1 MHNSPSTRI
10 GTALAGLA
18 IGLASGCGGS
28 GGSGPQTPPPGEVVA
43 QPAMRAAS
51 HILIMHRDSDRAP
64 ASIIRTRQEALT
76 LVQEVAAK
84 AKAEGADFA
93 ALAGEYSDCPS
104 SAKGGDL
111 GRFAPDQMVAAFSE
125 ATERL
130 AVGEISNPVETQFGF
145 HIIRRDP

>member
-1 MHNSPSTRI
+1 MHNSSSYLI
-10 GTALAGLA
+10 GTALAVLA

-28 GGSGPQTPPPGEVVA
+28 GSPQTQPPAEAVP
-43 QPAMRAAS
+43 QPALLGAS

-130 AVGEISNPVETQFGF
+130 AVGEISDPVETQFGF

>member
-1 MHNSPSTRI
+1 
-10 GTALAGLA
+10 
-18 IGLASGCGGS
+18 
-28 GGSGPQTPPPGEVVA
+28 
-43 QPAMRAAS
+43 MRAAS

-130 AVGEISNPVETQFGF
+130 AVGEISDPVETQFGF